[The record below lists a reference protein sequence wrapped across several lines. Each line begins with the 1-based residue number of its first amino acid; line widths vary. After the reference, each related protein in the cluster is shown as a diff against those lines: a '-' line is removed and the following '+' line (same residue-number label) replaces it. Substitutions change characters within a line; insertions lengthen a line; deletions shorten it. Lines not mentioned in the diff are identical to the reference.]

1 MLLHLCRCGKA
12 IPQGVDMCPACR
24 VKYGSRHMIYNRQ
37 ERSQTAA
44 AFYCSR
50 AWRVMRKRMIDVF
63 DGVDILAYYEDQEVV
78 EPDRVHHVVELEEAW
93 DLRLD
98 PFNLIPLSNANHTR
112 VTALY
117 KAGPESMAACQKRL
131 RELRDRWFADQGG
144 VEKVFMAA
152 GLVAHTFSVEK
163 TPHWKP

>member
-1 MLLHLCRCGKA
+1 
-12 IPQGVDMCPACR
+12 
-24 VKYGSRHMIYNRQ
+24 
-37 ERSQTAA
+37 
-44 AFYCSR
+44 
-50 AWRVMRKRMIDVF
+50 MRKRMIDVF

-152 GLVAHTFSVEK
+152 GLVAPPFSVEK